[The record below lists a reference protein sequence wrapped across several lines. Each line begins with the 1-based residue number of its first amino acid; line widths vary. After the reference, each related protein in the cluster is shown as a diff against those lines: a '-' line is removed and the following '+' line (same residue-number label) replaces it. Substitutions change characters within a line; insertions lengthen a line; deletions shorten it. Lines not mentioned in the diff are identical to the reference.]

1 MWDGFWLSWLFIVK
15 FHSLSP
21 LLGGVLGGV
30 VQSDFLGC
38 LFLSFIH
45 YHGWKGMVE

>member
-1 MWDGFWLSWLFIVK
+1 MDYGFLGCSF

-21 LLGGVLGGV
+21 LLRGVLGCV

-38 LFLSFIH
+38 LLLSFIH